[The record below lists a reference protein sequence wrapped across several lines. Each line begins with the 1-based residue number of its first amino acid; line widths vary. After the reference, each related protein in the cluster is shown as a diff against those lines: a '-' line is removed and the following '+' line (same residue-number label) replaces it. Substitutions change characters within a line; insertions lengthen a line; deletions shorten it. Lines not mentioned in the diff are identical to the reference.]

1 MTNPMSQEIPTLAR
15 DEKRHEVQAY
25 DLASQAYLVARAQN
39 GCSASFDLLC
49 APHRTRLLKI
59 AFRITR
65 NNEDA
70 EDAVQDSLM
79 RAFMRI
85 NEFRGAS
92 SFSTWLTRIVINA
105 ALMILRKT
113 QSAHYLSLDS
123 ESEPTGHLNFEIE
136 DSALNPERILLTQE
150 RRRALRRAI
159 SNLRPRVRAVLE
171 LGPLRE
177 SSMKETANV
186 VNIST
191 AAAKARLF
199 HGFAALRKSTA
210 LRAVGR
216 PGSKTAA

>member
-49 APHRTRLLKI
+49 TPHRTRLLKT

-65 NNEDA
+65 NKEDA

-113 QSAHYLSLDS
+113 QTAHYLSLDS
-123 ESEPTGHLNFEIE
+123 ESELTGHLNFEIE
-136 DSALNPERILLTQE
+136 DSAPNPER
-150 RRRALRRAI
+150 
-159 SNLRPRVRAVLE
+159 
-171 LGPLRE
+171 GPLRE
-177 SSMKETANV
+177 SSMKEAANV
-186 VNIST
+186 LNIST

-199 HGFAALRKSTA
+199 HGCAALRKSTA
-210 LRAVGR
+210 VRAVVR
-216 PGSKTAA
+216 PRSKTAA